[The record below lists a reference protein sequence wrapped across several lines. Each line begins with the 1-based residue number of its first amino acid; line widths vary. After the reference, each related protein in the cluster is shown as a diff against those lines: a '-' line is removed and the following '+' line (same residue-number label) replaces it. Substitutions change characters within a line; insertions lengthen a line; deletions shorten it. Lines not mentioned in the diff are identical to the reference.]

1 MRELERREGAVS
13 RMCEAVERE
22 ACEPVSRSD
31 ATLQQQRVW
40 SMQSQTYPPHLT
52 DRQTARTLGL
62 GDAKAARP
70 KEKQKEIAIV
80 SQNKQT
86 QSARSQRTKGRLE
99 MYNLNQSLPY

>member
-86 QSARSQRTKGRLE
+86 
-99 MYNLNQSLPY
+99 